1 MKQYRYHAL
10 DNTGKLVGGVIASPT
25 ATELGQRLERQGLVL
40 LDSGP
45 AEHSARW
52 SRFSALFNRPRS
64 EDVTVFSRDIALL
77 LRAGAR
83 IHDSLELLAT
93 DPDIGR
99 LRPVIGDIR
108 SRVVA
113 GESFAEALSR
123 HEALFPPMYV
133 ALIRVGENSGML
145 PHVFEVL
152 ADERSR
158 AEALR
163 RRLADALRYPLF
175 VLGAACC
182 VLLFFLT
189 FVLPQFAS
197 VLQDYGARIDPMI
210 SGFLALSSFLHDN
223 VQTLASIL
231 LAVLI
236 TAWLLLRRPR
246 IRHAMRNA
254 IARLPLVRRLIVY
267 HQTALF
273 CRNLGILLGSNVT
286 LTTTLRIL
294 VDMLATAG
302 SSAGWK
308 EAADRVRHGAKLS
321 TALTDTAALPGVA
334 VRMLRLAEETGQ
346 LPMLA
351 GRVADFYAA
360 KLERSLDRLVGIA
373 GPAAI
378 IVISIVV
385 GGLIV
390 SVMTALLSVN
400 QIVN

>member
-163 RRLADALRYPLF
+163 RRLTDALRYPLF

-236 TAWLLLRRPR
+236 TAWLLLRQQSVRR
-246 IRHAMRNA
+246 SITNA
-254 IARLPLVRRLIVY
+254 LTRLP
-267 HQTALF
+267 
-273 CRNLGILLGSNVT
+273 
-286 LTTTLRIL
+286 
-294 VDMLATAG
+294 
-302 SSAGWK
+302 
-308 EAADRVRHGAKLS
+308 
-321 TALTDTAALPGVA
+321 
-334 VRMLRLAEETGQ
+334 
-346 LPMLA
+346 
-351 GRVADFYAA
+351 
-360 KLERSLDRLVGIA
+360 
-373 GPAAI
+373 AI
-378 IVISIVV
+378 
-385 GGLIV
+385 
-390 SVMTALLSVN
+390 
-400 QIVN
+400 